1 MSLSFTPR
9 LVSPDRLVTALG
21 RLMPTDLGVW
31 VGAGEAP
38 LRNRTVES
46 FSLPSRRTK
55 PGNSPSM
62 RSEPCAVRC
71 PTHFGVS
78 AAPV

>member
-38 LRNRTVES
+38 LRNRTV
-46 FSLPSRRTK
+46 
-55 PGNSPSM
+55 
-62 RSEPCAVRC
+62 
-71 PTHFGVS
+71 
-78 AAPV
+78 